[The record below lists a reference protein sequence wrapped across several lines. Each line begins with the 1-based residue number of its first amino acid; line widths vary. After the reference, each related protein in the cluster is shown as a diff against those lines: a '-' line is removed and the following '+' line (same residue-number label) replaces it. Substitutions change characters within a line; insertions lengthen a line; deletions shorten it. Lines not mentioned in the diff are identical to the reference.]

1 MPPNRPNRPP
11 SGGPSGGTF
20 AAGHGTNP
28 PTTPPT
34 TPPATPP
41 PDPAY
46 TPTQADFALI
56 RRVLDQA
63 GLGSLYNW
71 AVQQMI
77 NGAFEDENQL
87 YFALRDTQEFQTR
100 FRGLLERERNGLPPI
115 SVQEALAYENQA
127 YQLYRQADFPPGF
140 YDSTDDFQDLIARNV
155 GFNELQQRVALFTE
169 AAGAGRE
176 QVREELIR
184 HSGNLA
190 AGDAVD
196 AMSDGDLAAW
206 LMDTDKGLEAVR
218 QRLGSAEVSA
228 AARQVGFGALSY
240 DEATQL
246 LAQGVEAP
254 QARQGFGALA
264 QAGDVTGTLAG
275 ENAASGMSREGQLGV
290 VRGVGESVQEFE
302 QRRKRRT
309 GAFEGGGGFATG
321 QEGVSGVG
329 VAY

>member
-1 MPPNRPNRPP
+1 
-11 SGGPSGGTF
+11 
-20 AAGHGTNP
+20 
-28 PTTPPT
+28 
-34 TPPATPP
+34 
-41 PDPAY
+41 
-46 TPTQADFALI
+46 
-56 RRVLDQA
+56 
-63 GLGSLYNW
+63 LGSLYNW

-87 YFALRDTQEFQTR
+87 YFALRSTPEFQQR
-100 FRGLLERERNGLPPI
+100 FRGLLQRETDGLPPI

-127 YQLYRQADFPPGF
+127 YQLYRQADFPPGY
-140 YDSTDDFQDLIARNV
+140 YDSPDDFQDLIARNV
-155 GFNELQQRVALFTE
+155 GFNELQQRVALYTE

-176 QVREELIR
+176 YIREELVR
-184 HSGNLA
+184 HTGNASL
-190 AGDAVD
+190 GDAVD

-206 LMDTDKGLEAVR
+206 ITDPERGLEAVR
-218 QRLGSAEVSA
+218 QRLGSAQVSA

-246 LAQGVEAP
+246 LAQGIEAQ
-254 QARQGFGALA
+254 QARQGFGVLA

-275 ENAASGMSREGQLGV
+275 ENVDSGMSREGQLGV

-329 VAY
+329 VAR

>member
-1 MPPNRPNRPP
+1 MPPQLPR
-11 SGGPSGGTF
+11 PSGGTYQPP
-20 AAGHGTNP
+20 GGGGTTTTPP
-28 PTTPPT
+28 PTT
-34 TPPATPP
+34 TPAP
-41 PDPAY
+41 Y
-46 TPTQADFALI
+46 VPTQGDFALI

-87 YFALRDTQEFQTR
+87 YFALRDTTEFQQR
-100 FRGLLERERNGLPPI
+100 FRGLLQREADGLPPI

-127 YQLYRQADFPPGF
+127 YQLYRQADFPPGY
-140 YDSTDDFQDLIARNV
+140 YDSPDDFQDLIARNV
-155 GFNELQQRVALFTE
+155 GFNELQQRVALYTE
-169 AAGAGRE
+169 AAGSGRE
-176 QVREELIR
+176 FIREELVR
-184 HSGNLA
+184 HTGNASL
-190 AGDAVD
+190 GDAID

-206 LMDTDKGLEAVR
+206 ITDPEKGLEAVR
-218 QRLGSAEVSA
+218 QRLGSAQVSA

-254 QARQGFGALA
+254 QARQAFGTLA
-264 QAGDVTGTLAG
+264 QAGDITGTLAG
-275 ENAASGMSREGQLGV
+275 EDAASGMGREAQLGV

-321 QEGVSGVG
+321 QEGVAGVG
-329 VAY
+329 VAR